1 VIAIYVHRNGETR
14 QADQV
19 DPDWLTPVANVT
31 LWVDV
36 SAPGPDDSRILSD
49 VFRFHPLSV
58 EDALSEIH
66 HPKIESYDGYL
77 YLVLHGIDFQET
89 ERHFATHDIDF
100 FLGRNY
106 LVTVHDGTSRSIVNL
121 RAVCDRH
128 GHVLAEGPV
137 GALHRIVD
145 ALVDHYR
152 PEVEEFERRISEL
165 EELAFT
171 GRQEVVRELLA
182 LKRDLAW
189 MRRVIIPQRDAVG
202 RLARREFAAISDE
215 MAYRF
220 RDVHDGLVRLAE
232 EGILFQ
238 DRVTGILDAHLTIV
252 SNRLNQVMKL
262 LTVMATI
269 FLPLGVLSG
278 LYGMNVPLPS
288 LPGGDAVQF
297 WWIVG
302 IMAGIALL
310 MVGLFRRV
318 HWI

>member
-1 VIAIYVHRNGETR
+1 MIAIYVHRNGETAR
-14 QADQV
+14 ADRV
-19 DPDWLTPVANVT
+19 EREWLTPTSNVT

-36 SAPGPDDSRILSD
+36 SAPATDDSHILSD

-100 FLGRNY
+100 FVGRNY
-106 LVTVHDGTSRSIVNL
+106 LVTVHDGTSRSIDDV
-121 RAVCDRH
+121 RASCDRH
-128 GHVLAEGPV
+128 GHVLAEGPI

-145 ALVDHYR
+145 SLVDHYR
-152 PEVEEFERRISEL
+152 PEVEEFERRISEI
-165 EELAFT
+165 EEMAFT

-182 LKRDLAW
+182 LKRDVAW

-232 EGILFQ
+232 EGTLFQ

-288 LPGGDAVQF
+288 LPGGDGVQF

-310 MVGLFRRV
+310 MVVLFRRV
-318 HWI
+318 RWI